1 MRAVLANGAVLEG
14 GGKGR
19 LVWPRRRGASRET
32 GGASAILGR
41 GEREGR
47 GVRAVGAEPYRY
59 RRVARRAGRC
69 GSAAILV
76 QQCPE
81 EEGDGE
87 RAGSGS

>member
-1 MRAVLANGAVLEG
+1 MAAEAGGEPRDRRCVRHFGAGRA
-14 GGKGR
+14 
-19 LVWPRRRGASRET
+19 
-32 GGASAILGR
+32 GGA
-41 GEREGR
+41 GR